1 MPFWALG
8 LNLSI
13 RYSQEFMTDKE
24 NQRDV
29 IERIKAKLELLADS
43 RDRQKAEAERLLS
56 ENERLHL
63 VNTELQKQLDEAR
76 MNSENLMVNRSSQA
90 NSESDRNEL
99 ARQRIDELVKEIDS
113 CINRLEV

>member
-1 MPFWALG
+1 
-8 LNLSI
+8 
-13 RYSQEFMTDKE
+13 MTSKE

-29 IERIKAKLELLADS
+29 LDRIRVKIELLADA
-43 RDRQKAEAERLLS
+43 RNRHKAEAERLIS

-63 VNTELQKQLDEAR
+63 VNTELQRQLDEVR
-76 MNSENLMVNRSSQA
+76 MNSENWKIDRSSQA
-90 NSESDRNEL
+90 CSDSDNQEL